1 MRRTLTW
8 LVTLPF
14 AAASVVIGHTIAYSV
29 TGTPTGG
36 MHDYLAHAP
45 QIVFILASL
54 AVLGLAADAR
64 ARRHSP
70 LPLAVLGVGAFV
82 AQEHLERLI
91 HTGHVPFLFASPG
104 DVARYRAPA
113 AAGACDLVR
122 RPPAGRGHRDAA
134 RRPRV
139 ASRASFSCWPRS
151 FCRWSHRRPRRP
163 SRRAALPSP
172 PEPVLRRPQGRP
184 QLPTQEIPM
193 RTALITA
200 IALVA
205 IAIPVAGTTASAAV
219 KPVVISITAVN
230 GRPVGGIKRPT
241 VKKGQTVRIVVRT
254 NVGTQ
259 VHLHGYNIEKNV
271 KKGVP
276 TVIQFVA
283 KVQGRFALE
292 LHPMDA
298 LLAQLT
304 VKYVIPQLLPHV
316 LAHGIGG
323 VQGPPRSHV
332 ALLLGRG
339 LRARRLVHPARGA
352 VEDAAARAARDW
364 ARPRRGLRQARARA
378 GADRRPGALGV
389 PVRRHPRRGAL
400 RHHRPV
406 RQHRPDLG
414 VRHLLGRDAGAVGA
428 VRQRVAGA
436 QPVAGDRRRVRL
448 GVGARPRPRG
458 SPAGRL
464 PGAASAATRAA

>member
-14 AAASVVIGHTIAYSV
+14 AAASVVIGHAIAYSV

-54 AVLGLAADAR
+54 AVLGLAADTR

-70 LPLAVLGVGAFV
+70 LPLAVLGVGAFI

-91 HTGHVPFLFASPG
+91 HTGHVPFLFASPVMWLG
-104 DVARYRAPA
+104 IALQLPLAVTIWFVARRLAEDIATPCASRRASRPA
-113 AAGACDLVR
+113 TRSAAG
-122 RPPAGRGHRDAA
+122 PARSASGRIGA
-134 RRPRV
+134 RCGLPG
-139 ASRASFSCWPRS
+139 A
-151 FCRWSHRRPRRP
+151 RP
-163 SRRAALPSP
+163 SRHLLNPYCGAPKGARTT
-172 PEPVLRRPQGRP
+172 
-184 QLPTQEIPM
+184 TQEIPM
-193 RTALITA
+193 RTALMTA

-205 IAIPVAGTTASAAV
+205 IAIPVAATTASAAV

-259 VHLHGYNIEKNV
+259 VHLHGYNIEKNI

-304 VKYVIPQLLPHV
+304 VK
-316 LAHGIGG
+316 
-323 VQGPPRSHV
+323 
-332 ALLLGRG
+332 
-339 LRARRLVHPARGA
+339 
-352 VEDAAARAARDW
+352 
-364 ARPRRGLRQARARA
+364 
-378 GADRRPGALGV
+378 
-389 PVRRHPRRGAL
+389 
-400 RHHRPV
+400 
-406 RQHRPDLG
+406 
-414 VRHLLGRDAGAVGA
+414 
-428 VRQRVAGA
+428 
-436 QPVAGDRRRVRL
+436 
-448 GVGARPRPRG
+448 
-458 SPAGRL
+458 
-464 PGAASAATRAA
+464 